1 LKGGEQS
8 VKHWWI
14 YAAVAVVFIVILIV
28 VTVNSAGERKREDRK
43 IYASI
48 VLPDGSIISGECD
61 GYSRNDRYITVYMA
75 DKVYKVSDWRVAIW
89 YERSE

>member
-1 LKGGEQS
+1 M
-8 VKHWWI
+8 KHWWI

-28 VTVNSAGERKREDRK
+28 VNGAGERKREDRK

-61 GYSRNDRYITVYMA
+61 GYSRNDRYVTVYMRNQ
-75 DKVYKVSDWRVAIW
+75 VYKVSDWRVAIW
-89 YERSE
+89 YERKKE

>member
-1 LKGGEQS
+1 MKRF
-8 VKHWWI
+8 WI
-14 YAAVAVVFIVILIV
+14 YLAVAAAAIVVLIVINGIG
-28 VTVNSAGERKREDRK
+28 TRKTEHRT